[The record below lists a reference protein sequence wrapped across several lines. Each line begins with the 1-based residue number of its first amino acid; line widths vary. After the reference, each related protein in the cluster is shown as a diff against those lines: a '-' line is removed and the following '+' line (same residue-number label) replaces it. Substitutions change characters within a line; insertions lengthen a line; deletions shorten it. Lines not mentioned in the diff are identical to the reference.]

1 VVWMSWGGCTDLGP
15 AQFRTTAMT
24 IPYYVNEHT
33 SDIRAIK
40 PGWYGMESGG
50 KLSSGPF
57 QNEEKC
63 LAGITH
69 AKGKFRASPWLARAT
84 ARSNFRAS
92 PWLRT
97 IKCPEC
103 GNEHVRLCT
112 RLDEYGR
119 VWTDN
124 SCETC
129 GHTLAS
135 KRSGPYRLQ
144 RSTERIMKSLVTL
157 LALILVAGFS
167 AATPKSQVAC
177 DKAGM
182 NWDATA
188 TAPSAKCSSAFA

>member
-1 VVWMSWGGCTDLGP
+1 MVWMSWGGCTDLGP

-63 LAGITH
+63 LTGITH

-129 GHTLAS
+129 GHTLSLKEIGTLSAS
-135 KRSGPYRLQ
+135 CGQ
-144 RSTERIMKSLVTL
+144 RN
-157 LALILVAGFS
+157 AL
-167 AATPKSQVAC
+167 
-177 DKAGM
+177 
-182 NWDATA
+182 
-188 TAPSAKCSSAFA
+188 

>member
-1 VVWMSWGGCTDLGP
+1 
-15 AQFRTTAMT
+15 MT
-24 IPYYVNEHT
+24 IPNT
-33 SDIRAIK
+33 SMNTHRK
-40 PGWYGMESGG
+40 SGDQAWVVWDG
-50 KLSSGPF
+50 E
-57 QNEEKC
+57 QRQ
-63 LAGITH
+63 A
-69 AKGKFRASPWLARAT
+69 LARAVFKQGDIQ

-92 PWLRT
+92 PRFAPA

-103 GNEHVRLCT
+103 GNEHVRPCT
-112 RLDEYGR
+112 RLDEYAR

-129 GHTLAS
+129 GHTLS
-135 KRSGPYRLQ
+135 LKEIGFM